1 MNIAPEIQ
9 GIIVTESFLEKA
21 VRELQ
26 NDADKFAFEK
36 KNNLSI
42 LLKANALKRTELI
55 KEAIWVN

>member
-1 MNIAPEIQ
+1 MNIASEIQ
-9 GIIVTESFLEKA
+9 GIIVTKSFLEKA

-36 KNNLSI
+36 KNNLRI
-42 LLKANALKRTELI
+42 LSKAYALKRTELI